1 MHPSISASIPTFSII
16 IPVSLCIST
25 CFHYLVVYLG
35 DQKKLECLEGYDA
48 DFNASDY
55 SGRTALHVAASTGQV
70 DLVKWLLGRGA
81 SVHSRDTNNETP
93 LLAAVKAGHLEIVR
107 VSLKN
112 MINVN
117 KRLYLSRPWLCVVPT
132 SA

>member
-1 MHPSISASIPTFSII
+1 M
-16 IPVSLCIST
+16 
-25 CFHYLVVYLG
+25 YLG

-112 MINVN
+112 MMNVITN
-117 KRLYLSRPWLCVVPT
+117 CTYLDPGYVWCPPLPDSR
-132 SA
+132 

>member
-1 MHPSISASIPTFSII
+1 MCT
-16 IPVSLCIST
+16 SLCIIFLVNCISP
-25 CFHYLVVYLG
+25 CFFYLVVYLG
-35 DQKKLECLEGYDA
+35 DQKKLESLEGYDA

-107 VSLKN
+107 VSLMN
-112 MINVN
+112 MMRVITNCT
-117 KRLYLSRPWLCVVPT
+117 YLDPGYVRCPPLPDSR
-132 SA
+132 

>member
-1 MHPSISASIPTFSII
+1 M
-16 IPVSLCIST
+16 
-25 CFHYLVVYLG
+25 YLG

-107 VSLKN
+107 VRMKN
-112 MINVN
+112 MMN
-117 KRLYLSRPWLCVVPT
+117 KSHFST
-132 SA
+132 ITI